1 LTGSLR
7 SKPEE
12 KFMKTIA
19 LSVALAAAASSPA
32 VAQSQKAKQAPVIH
46 INVSRTIQM
55 VGYRNREAT
64 RIDFQGTALLPRSEG
79 KAKIESK
86 DGRTTIQAEIKG
98 LVPASSFGSPYL
110 TYVLWAI
117 SPEGRPNNLGEIV
130 LKGSSGK
137 LNTSVRLQ
145 TFGMIVTAEPYF
157 AVTFPS
163 DAVILE
169 NIARADTLGSVGK
182 VDAKYEL
189 FQRGNYDSA
198 QLEAFNP
205 DPRVPFDVW
214 QARNA
219 VRIAKWQQADQYAA
233 ESFAKAQESLAQAED
248 YTKRKDSK
256 SASAVAREAVQKAED
271 ARVIAV
277 KRQEEE
283 RIALE
288 RREREEREAKAKAE
302 AEAEARRAAAAEA
315 ERRAAEAARRAAEEA
330 QKAEEERRAAAE
342 KQRREAEAAAAREAQ
357 ARAEAEAARQREA
370 EARAE
375 AEAARQSALE
385 KERMAAEL
393 AERERAVAQR
403 EREAAERAER
413 EKQQLRA
420 MLLAQFSRILQ
431 TRDTERGL
439 VVTMADILFD
449 FGKYD
454 LRPEAR
460 EALAKL
466 SGIVLAHPGLKLAVE
481 GHTDNVGGDEFNQ
494 VLSEKRAEAVRGY
507 LIQQG
512 LEAGT
517 ITAMG
522 FGKTRP
528 VASNDTPAG
537 RQQNRRVELVV
548 SGEVIG
554 TKISEV
560 RPNN

>member
-1 LTGSLR
+1 
-7 SKPEE
+7 
-12 KFMKTIA
+12 MKKTA
-19 LSVALAAAASSPA
+19 LSLALAAVAAVPA
-32 VAQSQKAKQAPVIH
+32 FAQSQGAKQAPVIH

-86 DGRTTIQAEIKG
+86 DGRTTIQAEFKG
-98 LVPASSFGSPYL
+98 LPQANSFGSPYL

-117 SPEGRPNNLGEIV
+117 SPEGRPNNLGEIL
-130 LKGSSGK
+130 LKGSGGK
-137 LNTSVRLQ
+137 LSTTVRLQ

-157 AVTFPS
+157 SVTFPS

-169 NIARADTLGSVGK
+169 NIARSDTLGSVGK

-189 FQRGNYDSA
+189 FQRGNYESA
-198 QLEAFNP
+198 KLEAFNM
-205 DPRVPFDVW
+205 DPRVPFDLW
-214 QARNA
+214 EARNA
-219 VRIAKWQQADQYAA
+219 LRIAKWQQADQYAA
-233 ESFAKAQESLAQAED
+233 ESFVKADQSLTQAED
-248 YTKRKDSK
+248 YLKRKDKK
-256 SASAVAREAVQKAED
+256 SASVAAREAVQKAED

-277 KRQEEE
+277 KRQEDE
-283 RIALE
+283 RIARE

-315 ERRAAEAARRAAEEA
+315 DRRAAEAGRRTAEEA
-330 QKAEEERRAAAE
+330 QKAEEARRAAAE
-342 KQRREAEAAAAREAQ
+342 KQQREAEAATAREAQ

-385 KERMAAEL
+385 KEKLAGEL
-393 AERERAVAQR
+393 AERERQLAQR
-403 EREAAERAER
+403 EREAAERSER

-420 MLLAQFSRILQ
+420 MLLAQFNRILQ

-454 LRPEAR
+454 LRPAAR

-481 GHTDNVGGDEFNQ
+481 GHTDNVGSEEFNQ
-494 VLSEKRAEAVRGY
+494 TLSEKRAEAVRAY
-507 LIQQG
+507 LTQQG
-512 LEAGT
+512 LEPD
-517 ITAMG
+517 IISAMG

-528 VASNDTPAG
+528 VAANDTPAG
-537 RQQNRRVELVV
+537 RQQNRRVELIV

-554 TKISEV
+554 TKISEA
-560 RPNN
+560 RPSN

>member
-1 LTGSLR
+1 
-7 SKPEE
+7 
-12 KFMKTIA
+12 MKKTA
-19 LSVALAAAASSPA
+19 LSFALTAAAAIPA
-32 VAQSQKAKQAPVIH
+32 LAQSQSAKQAPVIH

-64 RIDFQGTALLPRSEG
+64 RVDFLGTALLPRSEG

-86 DGRTTIQAEIKG
+86 DGRTTIQAQFKG
-98 LVPASSFGSPYL
+98 LPPANSFGSPFL

-117 SPEGRPNNLGEIV
+117 SPEGRPNNLGEIL
-130 LKGSSGK
+130 LKGSGGK

-157 AVTFPS
+157 SVTFPS

-169 NIARADTLGSVGK
+169 NIARSDTLGSVGK

-189 FQRGNYDSA
+189 FQRGDYDSA
-198 QLEAFNP
+198 KLEAFNM
-205 DPRVPFDVW
+205 DPRVPFDLW
-214 QARNA
+214 EARNA

-233 ESFAKAQESLAQAED
+233 ESFVKADQSLTQAED
-248 YTKRKDSK
+248 YLRRKDKK
-256 SASAVAREAVQKAED
+256 SASSAARETVQKAED

-277 KRQEEE
+277 KRQEDE
-283 RIALE
+283 RIARE

-315 ERRAAEAARRAAEEA
+315 DRKVAEAGRRAAEEA
-330 QKAEEERRAAAE
+330 QKVEEERRAAAE

-375 AEAARQSALE
+375 AEAARQAALD
-385 KERMAAEL
+385 KERASGEL
-393 AERERAVAQR
+393 AERERAAAERERQLAQR
-403 EREAAERAER
+403 EREAAQKSER
-413 EKQQLRA
+413 EKQELRA
-420 MLLAQFSRILQ
+420 ALLAQFNRILQ

-454 LRPEAR
+454 LRPAAR
-460 EALAKL
+460 EALARL

-481 GHTDNVGGDEFNQ
+481 GHTDNVGSEEFNQ
-494 VLSEKRAEAVRGY
+494 ALSERRAEAVRGY
-507 LIQQG
+507 LLQQG
-512 LEAGT
+512 LDPNI

-528 VASNDTPAG
+528 VAGNDTPAG
-537 RQQNRRVELVV
+537 RQQNRRVELIV

-554 TKISEV
+554 TRISEA
-560 RPNN
+560 RPVN

>member
-1 LTGSLR
+1 
-7 SKPEE
+7 
-12 KFMKTIA
+12 MKKTA
-19 LSVALAAAASSPA
+19 LSLALAALAAVPA
-32 VAQSQKAKQAPVIH
+32 FAQSQGAKQAPVIH

-64 RIDFQGTALLPRSEG
+64 RVDFQGTALLPRSEG

-86 DGRTTIQAEIKG
+86 DGRTTIQVELKG
-98 LVPASSFGSPYL
+98 LPAASSFGSPYL

-117 SPEGRPNNLGEIV
+117 SPEGRPNNLGEIL
-130 LKGSSGK
+130 LKGNGGK
-137 LNTSVRLQ
+137 LNTTVRLQ

-157 AVTFPS
+157 SVTYPS

-169 NIARADTLGSVGK
+169 NIARSDTLGSVGK

-198 QLEAFNP
+198 KLEALSL

-214 QARNA
+214 EARNA
-219 VRIAKWQQADQYAA
+219 LRIAKWQQADQYAA
-233 ESFAKAQESLAQAED
+233 ESFVRADESLTQAED
-248 YTKRKDSK
+248 YLRRKDKK
-256 SASAVAREAVQKAED
+256 SASAAAREAVQKAED

-277 KRQEEE
+277 KRQEDE
-283 RIALE
+283 RIARE
-288 RREREEREAKAKAE
+288 RREQEEREAKAKAE
-302 AEAEARRAAAAEA
+302 AEAEARRAAAADA
-315 ERRAAEAARRAAEEA
+315 DRRAAETARRAAEEA
-330 QKAEEERRAAAE
+330 QKAEAERRAAAE
-342 KQRREAEAAAAREAQ
+342 KQGREAEAAAAREAQ

-375 AEAARQSALE
+375 AEAGRQSALE
-385 KERMAAEL
+385 KEKMAGEL
-393 AERERAVAQR
+393 AGRERAAAERERQLAQR
-403 EREAAERAER
+403 EREAAEKSER
-413 EKQQLRA
+413 EKQELRA
-420 MLLAQFSRILQ
+420 ALLAQFNRILQ

-454 LRPEAR
+454 LRPGAR

-466 SGIVLAHPGLKLAVE
+466 SGIVLGHPGLKLAVE
-481 GHTDNVGGDEFNQ
+481 GHTDNVGSEEFNQ
-494 VLSEKRAEAVRGY
+494 TLSEKRAEAVRGY
-507 LIQQG
+507 LTQQG
-512 LEAGT
+512 LDANI

-522 FGKTRP
+522 FGKIKP

-537 RQQNRRVELVV
+537 RQQNRRVELIV

-554 TKISEV
+554 TKISEA
-560 RPNN
+560 RP